1 MADAGGSPCILPVVL
16 ASRKLRTYAT
26 GGHYWILAP
35 FGPCYYLAPRVTLWS
50 CLCLRLT
57 RRPSHSTTTV
67 APPVSVMEDPVLPL
81 RRALW
86 NVTGKVEDLQ
96 DLSRPKEQGEAP
108 ELEMAN

>member
-1 MADAGGSPCILPVVL
+1 
-16 ASRKLRTYAT
+16 
-26 GGHYWILAP
+26 
-35 FGPCYYLAPRVTLWS
+35 
-50 CLCLRLT
+50 
-57 RRPSHSTTTV
+57 
-67 APPVSVMEDPVLPL
+67 MEDPVLPL